1 MPDLTPVFRPDAPQT
16 LAALSR
22 RAGLALSAG
31 QAEMLL
37 ARQEQ
42 ALLDLGRVDFSGG
55 ILPKLIDAFADS
67 PYVLA
72 ADWADTLT
80 RLTELFYAFKFETR
94 DAMADDALLV
104 SMRRLFDGACGGSL
118 DALADCRADSLFAAL
133 NALKK
138 EDDFE

>member
-1 MPDLTPVFRPDAPQT
+1 MPDLTRVFHPAAPQT
-16 LAALSR
+16 LYALSA
-22 RAGLALSAG
+22 RAELALSAG

-37 ARQEQ
+37 TRQEQ

-80 RLTELFYAFKFETR
+80 RLTELFYAFKSETR

-118 DALADCRADSLFAAL
+118 DALADCRAGDLFAAL

>member
-1 MPDLTPVFRPDAPQT
+1 MPGLTPVFHPDSPQT
-16 LAALSR
+16 LARFSR
-22 RAGLALSAG
+22 RAGLPLTAA
-31 QAEMLL
+31 QAESLL
-37 ARQEQ
+37 AHQEQ
-42 ALLDLGRVDFSGG
+42 TLLNLGRVDFSGG

-67 PYVLA
+67 PYVPA
-72 ADWADTLT
+72 ADWADTLA
-80 RLTELFYAFKFETR
+80 RLTELFYAFKSETR

-118 DALADCRADSLFAAL
+118 DALADCRAGDLFAAL

>member
-1 MPDLTPVFRPDAPQT
+1 MLDLTPVFRPAAPQT
-16 LAALSR
+16 LCALSA
-22 RAGLALSAG
+22 RAGLPLSAR
-31 QAEMLL
+31 QAEALL
-37 ARQEQ
+37 AHQERT
-42 ALLDLGRVDFSGG
+42 LLDLGRVDFSGG
-55 ILPKLIDAFADS
+55 ILPKLMAAFADS

-72 ADWADTLT
+72 ENWPDTLA
-80 RLTELFYAFKFETR
+80 RLTELFYAFKSETR

-118 DALADCRADSLFAAL
+118 DALADCRAGDLFAAL

>member
-1 MPDLTPVFRPDAPQT
+1 MPDLTPVFHPAAPQT

-22 RAGLALSAG
+22 RAGLFLSAG

-42 ALLDLGRVDFSGG
+42 TLLDLGRVDFSGG
-55 ILPKLIDAFADS
+55 ILPKLIAAFADS
-67 PYVLA
+67 PYALES
-72 ADWADTLT
+72 DWADTLA

-94 DAMADDALLV
+94 DALADDALLA
-104 SMRRLFDGACGGSL
+104 SMRALFDGACGGSL
-118 DALADCRADSLFAAL
+118 DALADCRADELFAAL